1 MLLRDRESRSCG
13 VVIFDSVLSRNSEPI
28 TYISHSFNLSAFL
41 YNPNAARS
49 LECGPSL
56 FCRENI
62 VLESRRVRSAVGNLP
77 PIGLAILAGAAA
89 FCAYAC
95 MYAFRKPFSVAKFSD
110 SPEVFGI
117 DFKSVLYISQVIG
130 YALSKFLGIKFVS
143 EASSGGRAKM
153 ILGLIFCSEI
163 ALLLFASV
171 ETSWRYVFL
180 FFNGLPLGMIW
191 GLVFSYLEGRR
202 FTEIM
207 GLILCGSFTFASAIV
222 KDVGKRLLANGVSEF
237 WMPFATGLCFAI
249 PLVVF
254 VWLLE
259 QVPPP
264 SDDDRQHRTD
274 RVPMLNRD
282 RYQIFVRFAI
292 GIVTLTFVYTLLTAY
307 RDFRD
312 TFMQD
317 IMDNIRDTENSEF
330 SFSYIETWVSVSV
343 LCCLLPI
350 AWIKSNLT
358 AFIVNHVFIIGGF
371 LAAGIAVVLFQNE
384 MISDVTLMIMTGFA
398 TYIAYIPF
406 NCILF
411 ERLIAVFRQPSN
423 VGFFIYIADAFGYCG
438 SIADLVY
445 KNFGAKDLS
454 WLEFFYGF
462 SFALAVVGG
471 IGTLGSLVYFLTKY
485 RTQTSNEQ

>member
-1 MLLRDRESRSCG
+1 M
-13 VVIFDSVLSRNSEPI
+13 F
-28 TYISHSFNLSAFL
+28 
-41 YNPNAARS
+41 
-49 LECGPSL
+49 
-56 FCRENI
+56 
-62 VLESRRVRSAVGNLP
+62 ESRRVRAALGSLP
-77 PIGLAILAGAAA
+77 PIGLAIIAGMAA
-89 FCAYAC
+89 FCTYAC
-95 MYAFRKPFSVAKFSD
+95 MYAFRKPFSVATFSD
-110 SPEVFGI
+110 SPSLYGL
-117 DFKSVLYISQVIG
+117 DFKSVIYISQVVG

-143 EASSGGRAKM
+143 EAKAGGRAKM

-171 ETSWRYVFL
+171 EASWRYVFL

-222 KDVGKRLLANGVSEF
+222 KDVGKRLLNNGVTEF

-249 PLVVF
+249 PLVIF

-259 QVPPP
+259 QIPPP
-264 SDDDRQHRTD
+264 SDDDREHRTD
-274 RVPMLNRD
+274 RVPMRYHD
-282 RYQIFVRFAI
+282 RFQIFARFAL
-292 GIVTLTFVYTLLTAY
+292 GIIALTAVYTLLTAY

-317 IMDNIRDTENSEF
+317 IIDNIRNTRNSDF
-330 SFSYIETWVSVSV
+330 SFSYIETWVAVSV

-350 AWIKSNLT
+350 AWIKNNLT
-358 AFIVNHVFIIGGF
+358 AFVVNHLFIIGGF
-371 LAAGIAVVLFQNE
+371 IAAGVAVILFQQE
-384 MISDVTLMIMTGFA
+384 VISDVTLMIMTGFA

-423 VGFFIYIADAFGYCG
+423 VGFFIYVADAFGYCG
-438 SIADLVY
+438 SIAILVY
-445 KNFGAKDLS
+445 KNFGAKNLS

-462 SFALAVVGG
+462 SFAIAFVGG
-471 IGTLGSLVYFLTKY
+471 IGTVGSLIYFLIKY
-485 RTQTSNEQ
+485 RTQVKT